1 MGSGAIPVPA
11 FTSPMRRRCCDRI
24 DMWSELK
31 FGSNFSLLGSFV
43 LQSDAV
49 FVWVSVDDIGVAG
62 SKEAGAAEEATKWS
76 SF

>member
-1 MGSGAIPVPA
+1 VWG
-11 FTSPMRRRCCDRI
+11 
-24 DMWSELK
+24 ELK